1 MCEKRNSRSWRTSR
15 NGLLEPLAGCVCVC
29 VVETEK
35 GNVADRCRKDGGI
48 RWGKRDSSHLRALLK
63 EARKKCEEYSGKG
76 I

>member
-1 MCEKRNSRSWRTSR
+1 MRRETV
-15 NGLLEPLAGCVCVC
+15 GVGGHLEMDFWSHWQAVCVC